1 MLSEPLSLTPQ
12 TERLTVAHRVALH
25 DDQLLASVRLHTSAE
40 ILHQHQVP
48 AGLIRL
54 RPDQSPSV
62 GRD

>member
-12 TERLTVAHRVALH
+12 TERLTVAHRVALR
-25 DDQLLASVRLHTSAE
+25 DGLLLASARLYTSAE
-40 ILHQHQVP
+40 ILHQHQVT

-54 RPDQSPSV
+54 RPNQSPSI